1 MLYWNQIKISSGSKT
16 DQLNTQK
23 VLFYSWI
30 HLDSLLLSVSIW
42 NDENSRLI
50 EHRYL
55 PGIFF
60 KFIIFTLLTLSC
72 EISLL
77 FDRQNDDVIFFLVL
91 HYIDQQEDLT
101 GTIQELKEKV
111 SVIDDR
117 VEELGEATVQIEKI
131 TKDQLSIGPISWF
144 TWSFLIHE
152 IKSEKLIHRL
162 WSMKLTLFL
171 DNNEGEHQ
179 INSESPRRS

>member
-23 VLFYSWI
+23 VLFYSCI

-72 EISLL
+72 KISLL
-77 FDRQNDDVIFFLVL
+77 FGRHKDDDVIFFLVL

-131 TKDQLSIGPISWF
+131 TKDQLSIGSISRF
-144 TWSFLIHE
+144 RFCSTKFRST
-152 IKSEKLIHRL
+152 KLIHSL

-171 DNNEGEHQ
+171 DNYEGEHQ
-179 INSESPRRS
+179 INSESSRRS